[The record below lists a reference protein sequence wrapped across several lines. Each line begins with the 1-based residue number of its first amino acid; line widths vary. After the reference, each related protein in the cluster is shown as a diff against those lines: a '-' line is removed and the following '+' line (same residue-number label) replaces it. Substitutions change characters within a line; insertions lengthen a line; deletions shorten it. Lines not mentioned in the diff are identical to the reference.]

1 MLRKT
6 ILLLLLPFCLNAA
19 ADNGAQLAEKAL
31 QWLTAAQGDSLLSHC
46 TAEVRAQMPA
56 DALNAVWQQVQA
68 QTGALE
74 RRGAWRHTTQ
84 GGYDI
89 HSVTLVSANAALDFN
104 VVVDKESLIAGF
116 TFTPAA
122 SVPQGTAE
130 EDTDESAENGT
141 WTEQDFVIE
150 NGAARLPGTLTLPK
164 DWAKGKRAVVVMVAG
179 SGPCDRDETTGP
191 NKPFRDI
198 ARQLAAKG
206 IATLRYDKR
215 TAVYGA
221 RTAEVSGGKTD
232 FDTEVTDD
240 AAQALSLAA
249 KVPELKGGKVFL
261 LGHSLGAAL
270 APRIVEKAEKAKAR
284 PAGVV
289 LLAAPARPLAELM
302 AEQLRYAASLK
313 GLTPKRVAAEAD
325 TLLARAKAALPAEYW
340 AEAVSYRPVADA
352 AKLSRCPLLF
362 IQGGN
367 DYQVT
372 QTDFSLWQDAAKAE
386 KEEVVFRFFPTLDHL
401 LRPQTRMAVPA
412 DYAKK
417 GKVAAAV
424 TDEIAEF
431 VQRHS
436 F

>member
-6 ILLLLLPFCLNAA
+6 IFLLLLPFCLHAS
-19 ADNGAQLAEKAL
+19 ADNGARLAEKAL
-31 QWLTAAQGDSLLSHC
+31 QWLTSAQGDSLLSHC

-68 QTGALE
+68 QAGALE
-74 RRGAWRHTTQ
+74 KRGAWRHTTQ
-84 GGYDI
+84 EGYDI
-89 HSVTLVSANAALDFN
+89 HSVTLASASAALDFN
-104 VVVDKESLIAGF
+104 VVVDSESRIAGF

-122 SVPQGTAE
+122 NVPQGCVE
-130 EDTDESAENGT
+130 KDTDEGAEDGA

-150 NGAARLPGTLTLPK
+150 NGEARLPGTLTFPK
-164 DWAKGKRAVVVMVAG
+164 EWAKGKRAVVVMVAG

-198 ARQLAAKG
+198 ARRLAAKG

-221 RTAEVSGGKTD
+221 RAAELGGGKMD
-232 FDTEVTDD
+232 FDAEVTDD
-240 AAQALSLAA
+240 AARALALAA
-249 KVPELKGGKVFL
+249 KMPEAKGGKVFL

-270 APRIVEKAEKAKAR
+270 APRIVEKAEKTKAR

-302 AEQLRYAASLK
+302 AEQLRYVASLS
-313 GLTPKRVAAEAD
+313 GLTPKSVTAEAD

-340 AEAVSYRPVADA
+340 EEAVSYRPTADA

-372 QTDFSLWQDAAKAE
+372 KTDFNLWQDAAKAE
-386 KEEVVFRFFPTLDHL
+386 KEEVIFRFFPALDHL

-424 TDEIAEF
+424 TDEIADF